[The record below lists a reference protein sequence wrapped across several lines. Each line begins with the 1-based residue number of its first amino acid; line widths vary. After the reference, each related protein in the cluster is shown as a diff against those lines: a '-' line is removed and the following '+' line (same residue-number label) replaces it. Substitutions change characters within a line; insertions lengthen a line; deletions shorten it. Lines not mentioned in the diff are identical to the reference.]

1 MVNAGTC
8 NRYEVFY
15 RPWASRHSLPG
26 DGSVLY
32 WPNLL
37 TLPIKAPYGTKGF
50 GTQCADKAAKVR
62 TLIDKCPRGARMA
75 WYTCGQHASVHSTA
89 SRCWII
95 DTDHYLSR
103 CARHLKELHQ
113 HVKTIIAEFTKS
125 LYIWVMLVTSEKGTT
140 STECL
145 SKVSTDRG
153 QAGKDCNVLKH
164 RCN

>member
-1 MVNAGTC
+1 MQPLRSLLSPTGFQTLAP
-8 NRYEVFY
+8 RY
-15 RPWASRHSLPG
+15 
-26 DGSVLY
+26 GSVLY
-32 WPNLL
+32 LLNLL
-37 TLPIKAPYGTKGF
+37 TLPIKAPYGTKSV

-95 DTDHYLSR
+95 DTDHYLSS

-113 HVKTIIAEFTKS
+113 HVKTNYSGVHKKLISMGHAGDIGKS
-125 LYIWVMLVTSEKGTT
+125 MT

-145 SKVSTDRG
+145 SRISTDRG